1 VCGCTRNN
9 DAIKDLVH
17 PTFSLVENQTNKHPS
32 FMTVENQS
40 PKVNNNDDVEGH
52 DFLGKKNIYW

>member
-1 VCGCTRNN
+1 
-9 DAIKDLVH
+9 
-17 PTFSLVENQTNKHPS
+17 VENQTNKHPS